1 MLFSSWLLC
10 SFLSPSSFFSR
21 CLVKFLQC
29 CTKYFFA
36 INTRRRRFFSSEMK
50 WNTKWIYITL
60 WIVHS
65 EPEEFFSVLI
75 IMSWWTMEMEIMIH
89 RLRFLHF
96 SIFIQR
102 IRWFAQMCF
111 FNFSRNYNRMPDKQV
126 CKIFRSLASKNSNQL
141 NCILIM
147 KFKHFFYSRLLITA
161 MDAMDGWMIHN
172 FKTSGKR
179 NYYLVWRVLL

>member
-10 SFLSPSSFFSR
+10 SFLSFVFFFAMPR
-21 CLVKFLQC
+21 KILAMLHKI
-29 CTKYFFA
+29 FFA

-102 IRWFAQMCF
+102 IRWFEQMCF

-126 CKIFRSLASKNSNQL
+126 CKFFRSSHPKIRINS
-141 NCILIM
+141 IA
-147 KFKHFFYSRLLITA
+147 F
-161 MDAMDGWMIHN
+161 W
-172 FKTSGKR
+172 
-179 NYYLVWRVLL
+179 